1 MTSELHEAYLNL
13 GSNIQ
18 PEDHFRKA
26 IELLGKS
33 GRVKAVSTV
42 WESRAVGAQG
52 PNFLN
57 VCIRYKT
64 HFRAEELKAQIIRSV
79 ESELGRVRSADKN
92 AARTIDI
99 DIILFDGEP
108 FRHEYWERAFTIVP
122 LAELLPDFI
131 HPQTGETLS
140 QAALRL
146 RQKIWIKPRPDMNST
161 LIQTGTKR

>member
-52 PNFLN
+52 PNFFKCVRTLQN
-57 VCIRYKT
+57 TFQGGRTQGANHPVR
-64 HFRAEELKAQIIRSV
+64 QI
-79 ESELGRVRSADKN
+79 GA
-92 AARTIDI
+92 
-99 DIILFDGEP
+99 
-108 FRHEYWERAFTIVP
+108 W
-122 LAELLPDFI
+122 
-131 HPQTGETLS
+131 
-140 QAALRL
+140 
-146 RQKIWIKPRPDMNST
+146 PRPKRG
-161 LIQTGTKR
+161 QKRGTHN